1 MERRNKKYII
11 FSLILALTLVVVV
24 TGVLFTARRFKAY
37 CYNHAD
43 EVLNARIESMVKQEC
58 NNKSIFLVNENALI
72 KKIETEIPSVDVVGI
87 ERIFPDAIKVNY
99 TVKKNYAYVI
109 DEGVYKYISK
119 DCRLMAIDGGEIA
132 SESGLI
138 RVITPEQTT
147 SGEFLFDKN
156 GDTAS
161 YLFTLIDTMERMGF
175 KNAEEMISEID
186 FSQVQTD
193 RIEIKWKTG
202 ALIRIEYPSNNY
214 VSKVQ
219 LVVSAITSCEE
230 SKRTSGVW
238 TAYADKIA
246 YSEN

>member
-1 MERRNKKYII
+1 
-11 FSLILALTLVVVV
+11 
-24 TGVLFTARRFKAY
+24 
-37 CYNHAD
+37 
-43 EVLNARIESMVKQEC
+43 
-58 NNKSIFLVNENALI
+58 
-72 KKIETEIPSVDVVGI
+72 
-87 ERIFPDAIKVNY
+87 
-99 TVKKNYAYVI
+99 
-109 DEGVYKYISK
+109 
-119 DCRLMAIDGGEIA
+119 MAIDGGEIA

-156 GDTAS
+156 GDTAT